1 MTRMD
6 ETVDIVVTGH
16 LCVDLVPRTEHI
28 PLQHLVVPGRVIE
41 IGPLDYSTG
50 GSVGN
55 TGVALHRL
63 GVNVRLMATVGDDLP
78 GRLVI
83 SFLEA
88 IDTKLTQFIS
98 LRSGLRG
105 SYTIVLSPQD
115 VDRVLMHD
123 PGPNTQFGVAE
134 VDFSVIAGAKLFH
147 LGYPPILQRLI
158 ANDGEE
164 LQEIFKRA
172 KATGVATSLDT
183 SFPDP
188 LGQAGRA
195 DWHKILSRCLPFVD
209 IFVPSVE
216 EIIFMLRRP
225 DYKKWHGQVLSS
237 LTAEYLAGLA
247 DELFEMGVVIAGF
260 KLGEYGFYIQTTD
273 APLFQRLQRLPLDV
287 EKWAGIKVWT
297 PAFQVN
303 VVGAAGAGDSAYA
316 GFLGALLRGMLPDE
330 AARWACAVGACNV
343 EAADATS
350 GVRSW
355 QETQARLD
363 TGWPIRSERIAGI

>member
-1 MTRMD
+1 
-6 ETVDIVVTGH
+6 
-16 LCVDLVPRTEHI
+16 
-28 PLQHLVVPGRVIE
+28 
-41 IGPLDYSTG
+41 
-50 GSVGN
+50 
-55 TGVALHRL
+55 
-63 GVNVRLMATVGDDLP
+63 MATVGDDLP
-78 GRLVI
+78 GQLVV
-83 SFLEA
+83 SFLEG
-88 IDTKLTQFIS
+88 IDPKLTQYIS
-98 LRSGLRG
+98 LRPGLRG
-105 SYTIVLSPQD
+105 SYTIVLSPQNA
-115 VDRVLMHD
+115 DRVLMHD

-164 LQEIFKRA
+164 LQEIFRRA
-172 KATGVATSLDT
+172 KETDVATSLDT

-188 LGQAGRA
+188 QGRAGRA

-216 EIIFMLRRP
+216 EIIFMLRRA
-225 DYKKWHGQVLSS
+225 DYEKWQGQVLPS

-247 DELFEMGVVIAGF
+247 DELFAMGVVIAGF
-260 KLGEYGFYIQTTD
+260 KLGEYGFYVEAKD
-273 APLFQRLQRLPLDV
+273 ASLFQRLERLPLNV
-287 EKWAGIKVWT
+287 REWAGAKVWT
-297 PAFQVN
+297 PAYQVN

-316 GFLGALLRGMLPDE
+316 GFLGALLRGMSPIDS
-330 AARWACAVGACNV
+330 ARWACAVGACNV

-363 TGWPIRSERIAGI
+363 AGWPIRNERIAGT